1 MFHQQNTFSTSPL
14 HVPMPME
21 AMTHSPNQ
29 MEQISPHNP
38 SNMGQDNNSDPF
50 TEVINIS
57 KIKDGFFIGD
67 KLAAISIDV
76 IIQFKITHF
85 INATG
90 SQIMNQW
97 ESLGINYLTINWSEN
112 ERQILFDG
120 RDEIAERIVQFID
133 SSFIVGEGL
142 LAHSYKG
149 QNRVCLVVLIY
160 LMKKYKWSLNKSLDY
175 LKSKKN
181 DVDIAPYFY
190 VQLIRFEERLKQ
202 RGEIENDIPWP
213 STFLLK
219 DVEEKLIC
227 NTYINGLPSQKDNLD
242 NNNTNKNTELNRH
255 IIWNDE
261 NPVQKGPLEI
271 VDREH
276 DLFLEND
283 IKPVTSHQ
291 RIRPTKKSIKN
302 VGNNKQNKYNVYDN
316 NINMNKNE
324 VGVMNNYIKNDNTPY
339 NNNINNINNFNNNMN
354 NNTNN
359 NMNNQINND
368 NNNLSNKLKSFNLNS
383 MNPQNRDNFEAINDN
398 DNFNSKKVDNND
410 INPNLNKNDIEQ
422 ANNNI
427 NNQINTNTSINMKK
441 PSTQIHNNNFNNK
454 GKRSTSNKKND
465 KANNNLS
472 NSSKNFA
479 NNKMTNNMGSNIP
492 GRPLNNSMNDFIE
505 KRNKL
510 NNIENINNN
519 LSTNLNN
526 EFNRHLAED
535 IYGSNFD
542 YIKHGSNTFLS
553 NNNYNNRNINNNKIN
568 KPSYG
573 INYNNNNIHNNTY
586 NNISKNKPLNNFN
599 PNLIKKK
606 NVPPTGH
613 GILNRNK
620 SNVEEGPIKIKKN
633 NYLKNLNNNLTNY
646 NYKSN
651 KKPTTPDLNH
661 YNVQGFTSENIHN
674 TNHSMT
680 KTNSSSI
687 LGTRTNQKNDLSSG
701 IFGYGTKINFKNKF
715 GNNTIKRPSTAPHKD
730 KVKVPS
736 GVLGAIN
743 KKTYGIN
750 KKPKIGKFNP
760 RPQSAEG
767 KNKNMHKN
775 YNSSNNYMNKN
786 MSNSNVI
793 GEMNKKFRI
802 NNIKNNIQNKRINSP
817 MNAGNTNINN
827 KNLFNGSKYN
837 NPKYRMPSPM
847 IKTTNIQKKSG
858 I

>member
-383 MNPQNRDNFEAINDN
+383 MNPQNRNNFEAINDN
-398 DNFNSKKVDNND
+398 DNFNSKKV
-410 INPNLNKNDIEQ
+410 ILILILIKMILNK
-422 ANNNI
+422 
-427 NNQINTNTSINMKK
+427 
-441 PSTQIHNNNFNNK
+441 
-454 GKRSTSNKKND
+454 
-465 KANNNLS
+465 
-472 NSSKNFA
+472 
-479 NNKMTNNMGSNIP
+479 
-492 GRPLNNSMNDFIE
+492 
-505 KRNKL
+505 
-510 NNIENINNN
+510 
-519 LSTNLNN
+519 
-526 EFNRHLAED
+526 
-535 IYGSNFD
+535 
-542 YIKHGSNTFLS
+542 
-553 NNNYNNRNINNNKIN
+553 
-568 KPSYG
+568 
-573 INYNNNNIHNNTY
+573 
-586 NNISKNKPLNNFN
+586 
-599 PNLIKKK
+599 LI
-606 NVPPTGH
+606 
-613 GILNRNK
+613 I
-620 SNVEEGPIKIKKN
+620 I
-633 NYLKNLNNNLTNY
+633 
-646 NYKSN
+646 
-651 KKPTTPDLNH
+651 
-661 YNVQGFTSENIHN
+661 
-674 TNHSMT
+674 
-680 KTNSSSI
+680 
-687 LGTRTNQKNDLSSG
+687 
-701 IFGYGTKINFKNKF
+701 
-715 GNNTIKRPSTAPHKD
+715 
-730 KVKVPS
+730 
-736 GVLGAIN
+736 
-743 KKTYGIN
+743 
-750 KKPKIGKFNP
+750 
-760 RPQSAEG
+760 
-767 KNKNMHKN
+767 
-775 YNSSNNYMNKN
+775 
-786 MSNSNVI
+786 
-793 GEMNKKFRI
+793 
-802 NNIKNNIQNKRINSP
+802 
-817 MNAGNTNINN
+817 
-827 KNLFNGSKYN
+827 
-837 NPKYRMPSPM
+837 
-847 IKTTNIQKKSG
+847 
-858 I
+858 